1 MSILHSYTQQEK
13 HLLRRL
19 AGSIIGASEP
29 LNLPGADEE
38 NIFGELLR
46 RVERKGELR
55 QGMADFFAEFGGI
68 EAVASLIDADF
79 KTLMEIVQ
87 KKQHMFLATVVVLV
101 TQSYYQNA
109 EVLRALN
116 KHDGPPFPR
125 GNDLEQGDWSLLD
138 PVKNRAPLFRG
149 C

>member
-1 MSILHSYTQQEK
+1 MSVLHSYTQQEK
-13 HLLRRL
+13 RLLRRL

-38 NIFGELLR
+38 NIFSELLR
-46 RVERKGELR
+46 RVEREDKLR
-55 QGMADFFAEFGGI
+55 QGMVDFFAEFGGV
-68 EAVASLIDADF
+68 ETVANLDDTDF
-79 KTLMEIVQ
+79 QALMEIV
-87 KKQHMFLATVVVLV
+87 KIKQHMFLATVLVLV
-101 TQSYYQNA
+101 TQSYYQNS

-138 PVKNRAPLFRG
+138 PVKNRVPLFRE